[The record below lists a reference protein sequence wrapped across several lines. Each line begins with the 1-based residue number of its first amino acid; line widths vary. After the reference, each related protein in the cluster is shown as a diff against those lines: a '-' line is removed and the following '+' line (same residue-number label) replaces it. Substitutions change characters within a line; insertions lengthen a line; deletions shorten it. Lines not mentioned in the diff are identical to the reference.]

1 MLDALR
7 QASQNW
13 IGRTLMAIVMGVL
26 SLSFLVWGIGDI
38 FRGIGGNSLAKVGQT
53 EITAEAYRNAYQI
66 QLQRLQQ
73 QARRPITS
81 EQARAMGLDQQILGK
96 LLSDAELDDRARA
109 LGLAMSD
116 KEIVR
121 TATEDPT
128 FRGANGKFDPLVF
141 QSILRDNGLTE
152 QSFVREQRGVYLRR
166 ELADALIGQLDVP
179 RVSLEAINRFRNE
192 ARSIDYFTLSA
203 SAAGAVPAPSDADL
217 TQFYEDRKSAWQ
229 APQYRKLVVLAI
241 SPDSVAK
248 AQNVSDAD
256 GQARYEQ
263 EKARFGT
270 PETRDLS
277 QVLFASEADAKAAKA
292 KIDGG
297 ASLEQAATEAKAG
310 LVDLGTV
317 KRGDLFDTP
326 IADAAFGLAPGA
338 VSAPVKGQF
347 GWVLVRAAKVTPAA
361 VKPYADVAAQVKQDI
376 AVERARKAV
385 DDLRDKVEDQ
395 RASGRPLA
403 EAAKS
408 AGLEVRTIDAVDA
421 QGNDKDGKPVD
432 VVQKDALLKAA
443 FASDIGVDND
453 LIATRDGGDLW
464 FEVVGV
470 EQARQRTFD
479 EVKAQVEAGWR
490 DDEIAKR
497 LSAKASDIV
506 KQIDGGADF
515 AALASANGASVAHAA
530 DIKRIGTTS
539 VPEAISNAVFTVPV
553 MAGGSAAGQG
563 QSRTVFK
570 VLDSRVP
577 PLDATSDV
585 SKSINAQLREQI
597 TEDVL
602 SEYLAELQQTLGV
615 TVNQSAYR
623 ALSGG
628 ASGDALN

>member
-13 IGRTLMAIVMGVL
+13 IGRTIMAIVMGVL
-26 SLSFLVWGIGDI
+26 SLSFAIWGIGDI
-38 FRGIGGNSLAKVGQT
+38 FRGIGGNTLAKVGST
-53 EITAEAYRNAYQI
+53 EISADAYRNAYQI

-81 EQARAMGLDQQILGK
+81 EQARAMGLDQQVLGK
-96 LLSDAELDDRARA
+96 LLSDAELDERARS

-121 TATEDPT
+121 TAMEDPT

-166 ELADALIGQLDVP
+166 ELADALIGQLEVP

-192 ARSIDYFTLSA
+192 ARSIDYFTLPA
-203 SAAGAVPAPSDADL
+203 SAAGDIPAPSDADL
-217 TQFYEDRKSAWQ
+217 KQFYEDRKSAWQ

-241 SPDSVAK
+241 SPESLAK
-248 AQNVSDAD
+248 TQDVSDAD

-270 PETRDLS
+270 PETRDVQ
-277 QVLFASEADAKAAKA
+277 QVVFASEADAKAAKA
-292 KIDGG
+292 KIDAG
-297 ASLEQAATEAKAG
+297 ASLEQAAADAKAG
-310 LVDLGTV
+310 VVDLGTV
-317 KRGDLFDTP
+317 KQGDLFDKP
-326 IADAAFGLAPGA
+326 IADAAFGVAPGA

-347 GWVLVRAAKVTPAA
+347 GWVLVRASKVTPAA
-361 VKPYADVAAQVKQDI
+361 VKPYAEVAAQVKQEI
-376 AVERARKAV
+376 ALERARKAV

-421 QGNDKDGKPVD
+421 QGNDKNGKPVD
-432 VVQKDALLKAA
+432 VPDRDALLKAA

-453 LIATRDGGDLW
+453 VIATREGGDLW
-464 FEVVGV
+464 FEVAGI

-497 LSAKASDIV
+497 LSAKASEIV
-506 KQIDGGADF
+506 KQIDGGADL

-539 VPEAISNAVFTVPV
+539 VPEAITNAVFTVPV
-553 MAGGSAAGQG
+553 KAGGSAAGQG

-570 VLDSRVP
+570 VLDSHVP
-577 PLDATSDV
+577 PLDAASEV
-585 SKSINAQLREQI
+585 SKNITAQLREQL

-602 SEYLAELQQTLGV
+602 SEYLAELQQKLGV
-615 TVNQSAYR
+615 TVNQTAYR
-623 ALSGG
+623 SLTGG
-628 ASGDALN
+628 GGDALN